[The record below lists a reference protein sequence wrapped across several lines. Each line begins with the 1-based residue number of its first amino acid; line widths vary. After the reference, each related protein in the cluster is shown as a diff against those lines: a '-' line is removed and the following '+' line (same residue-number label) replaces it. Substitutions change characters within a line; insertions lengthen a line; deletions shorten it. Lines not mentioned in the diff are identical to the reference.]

1 MILGVML
8 GFPPK
13 AVHSQSCGLFMNLLP
28 AVFVVHDGR
37 EKRHHFN
44 GLSTRGMWV
53 PALACHNFSLTVLPT
68 QQRHRQHEVDMKSLK
83 PSSFV
88 WLLPVQHK

>member
-1 MILGVML
+1 MLLGVVL
-8 GFPPK
+8 GFPPE
-13 AVHSQSCGLFMNLLP
+13 AVHSQSCRLFMNLLP

-44 GLSTRGMWV
+44 GLVTRGMWV
-53 PALACHNFSLTVLPT
+53 PALACQAFSFTVLST

-83 PSSFV
+83 PSSLV
-88 WLLPVQHK
+88 WLLSVQHK